1 MTRILVVEDDPSI
14 RMGLEDT
21 LTAKGY
27 EVEVVGR
34 GSEGAE
40 RAISGRYDLVVLDV
54 MLPDIDGFEVCRRIR
69 NSKSPSRRVPV
80 IILSARGAELDRVRG
95 LELGADD
102 YVTKPFSLME
112 LLARVASVL
121 RRSQGET
128 REPVGLAFGDLEIDL
143 VGQVATRAGLRIEMP
158 SRAFAIL
165 KVFAKRPGEVVS
177 RDVLLDEAWA
187 TGTIEHPHRR
197 HLMLRRARGQ
207 AKPRWLVT
215 STARATSS
223 TSRARQCDGRA
234 ATDPR
239 ARARRLWRRG
249 EAARDAGREARG
261 RSPRG
266 GSRRGP
272 DDRARHAFGRVRRR
286 CPRRADG

>member
-34 GSEGAE
+34 GVEGAE
-40 RAISGRYDLVVLDV
+40 RAASGRFDLVVLDV

-69 NSKSPSRRVPV
+69 ASRARKVAV
-80 IILSARGAELDRVRG
+80 IMLSARGAELDRVRG

-121 RRSQGET
+121 RRAQGT
-128 REPVGLAFGDLEIDL
+128 DAAEPIAISFGGIDIDL
-143 VGQVATRAGLRIEMP
+143 VGQVATKTGKRLELP

-165 KVFAKRPGEVVS
+165 RVFARRPGEVVS
-177 RDVLLDEAWA
+177 RDTLLDEAWGEDEYPN
-187 TGTIEHPHRR
+187 TRTVDN
-197 HLMLRRARGQ
+197 HLVKLRRALEDEPD
-207 AKPRWLVT
+207 KPRWLVT
-215 STARATSS
+215 IHGTGYKLDVTKDAVRYAG
-223 TSRARQCDGRA
+223 D
-234 ATDPR
+234 
-239 ARARRLWRRG
+239 RR
-249 EAARDAGREARG
+249 
-261 RSPRG
+261 
-266 GSRRGP
+266 
-272 DDRARHAFGRVRRR
+272 
-286 CPRRADG
+286 

>member
-1 MTRILVVEDDPSI
+1 MTKILVVEDDPSI

-34 GSEGAE
+34 GSDGAE
-40 RAISGRYDLVVLDV
+40 RAISGKYDLVVLDV

-69 NSKSPSRRVPV
+69 GSRGSARSVPV

-121 RRSQGET
+121 RRARGEAT
-128 REPVGLAFGDLEIDL
+128 EPVALSFGEVEIDL
-143 VGQVATRAGLRIEMP
+143 VGQVVRRAGQRIDLP

-165 KVFAKRPGEVVS
+165 KVFARRPGEVVS
-177 RDVLLDEAWA
+177 RDVLLDEAWGYEDYPN
-187 TGTIEHPHRR
+187 TRTVDN
-197 HLMLRRARGQ
+197 HLVKLRRALEDEPER
-207 AKPRWLVT
+207 PRYLVT
-215 STARATSS
+215 IHGAGYKLDVS
-223 TSRARQCDGRA
+223 
-234 ATDPR
+234 
-239 ARARRLWRRG
+239 
-249 EAARDAGREARG
+249 RDAVRFAQERSGR
-261 RSPRG
+261 
-266 GSRRGP
+266 
-272 DDRARHAFGRVRRR
+272 
-286 CPRRADG
+286 

>member
-1 MTRILVVEDDPSI
+1 MTRILVIEDDPSI

-21 LTAKGY
+21 LVAKGY
-27 EVEVVGR
+27 DVDVVGR
-34 GSEGAE
+34 GSEGAD

-69 NSKSPSRRVPV
+69 QSKVPARRVPV

-121 RRSQGET
+121 RRANGET
-128 REPVGLAFGDLEIDL
+128 KDPVGLHFGDIEIDL
-143 VGQVATRAGLRIEMP
+143 VGQVATRAGARIEMP

-177 RDVLLDEAWA
+177 RDVLLDEAWGLEDYPN
-187 TGTIEHPHRR
+187 TRTVDN
-197 HLMLRRARGQ
+197 HLVKLRRALEDEPD
-207 AKPRWLVT
+207 KPRWLVT
-215 STARATSS
+215 IH
-223 TSRARQCDGRA
+223 G
-234 ATDPR
+234 
-239 ARARRLWRRG
+239 
-249 EAARDAGREARG
+249 AGYKLDVPREAVRWDRG
-261 RSPRG
+261 
-266 GSRRGP
+266 
-272 DDRARHAFGRVRRR
+272 
-286 CPRRADG
+286 